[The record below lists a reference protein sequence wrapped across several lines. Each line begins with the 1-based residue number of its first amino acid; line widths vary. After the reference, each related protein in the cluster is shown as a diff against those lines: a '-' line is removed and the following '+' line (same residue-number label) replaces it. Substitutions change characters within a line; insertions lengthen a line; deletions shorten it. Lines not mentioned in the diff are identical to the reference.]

1 MPRRGLDRAACN
13 RMVHAAA
20 VAILESFS
28 PPPDPVAR
36 WAWERRRTRWWKR
49 EHMGREA
56 RIFGA
61 KRKPTGMTRGRLA
74 VARNAECGAAL
85 EG

>member
-20 VAILESFS
+20 VAILESIV
-28 PPPDPVAR
+28 PPADPVVR
-36 WAWERRRTRWWKR
+36 WAWERRRSRYWKR

-61 KRKPTGMTRGRLA
+61 KRKPAAAAAGEMRSA
-74 VARNAECGAAL
+74 VSS
-85 EG
+85 